1 MIMKKFF
8 YLLIAISIF
17 SCNNSG
23 EHAEKADTL
32 SHIPSKKDNPP
43 ALQDDISGC
52 YISVSGRDTFV
63 ASLKQTNNQVSGK
76 LSFDNF
82 EKDASSGKVS
92 GTREGD
98 VVKLIYSFQSEGMNS
113 VMDVWFQVTDG
124 RLVRGIGEI
133 KTRGDTAYFADPS
146 SIAYTGSVF
155 EKTSCDDLAEKYK

>member
-1 MIMKKFF
+1 MKKLF
-8 YLLIAISIF
+8 YLFLAISIL

-23 EHAEKADTL
+23 EHAQNADTL
-32 SHIPSKKDNPP
+32 SHIPSKKDNLP
-43 ALQDDISGC
+43 AIRNDINGC

-63 ASLKQTNNQVSGK
+63 ASLQETNNQVSGK

-98 VVKLIYSFQSEGMNS
+98 VIKLVYSFQSEGMNS

-133 KTRGDTAYFADPS
+133 QTKGDTAYFADPS
-146 SIAYTGSVF
+146 SITYTGSVF
-155 EKTSCDDLAEKYK
+155 EKTSCDDLDDKYK